1 MGVFVI
7 EWKNKTA
14 VRSVW
19 TCVRRMIQRY
29 QRHGVGFSCAAL
41 TYYLV
46 FAAFPLLVLLGTLPG
61 ALGLESESLLQAM
74 ERFVPEQVTALVG
87 RYWDDVAQNGGRR
100 LLWSSVIFSLWLP
113 MRATDCLLYALRRAL
128 GAAKPSGLRQK
139 VRTLLF
145 TVWLMLTLAMALLL
159 ITVGRR
165 ALTYL
170 TARLGL
176 PVWVTGVWN
185 VLRFVLLG
193 LVLAVALAVLYML
206 ALGGRRA
213 LRQVAPGV
221 ALSLVSWMLVSAGF
235 SYYVEHI
242 AGYTLLYG
250 SVAAVVVTLLWL
262 YMSGLVLIMGAEFNA
277 VLHRDGCRRQE
288 RKKQQ

>member
-1 MGVFVI
+1 MI
-7 EWKNKTA
+7 KWINKRTVRPA
-14 VRSVW
+14 GIYVRSLI
-19 TCVRRMIQRY
+19 RRY
-29 QRHGVGFSCAAL
+29 QRHGVAFSCAAL

-61 ALGLESESLLQAM
+61 ELGVECESILHAL
-74 ERFVPEQVTALVG
+74 ERFVPEQVTALAG
-87 RYWDDVAQNGGRR
+87 RYWEDVARNGGRR
-100 LLWSSVIFSLWLP
+100 LLWSSAIFSLWLP
-113 MRATDCLLYALRRAL
+113 MRATDCLLHALRRAF
-128 GAAKPSGLRQK
+128 GVVKPSGIGQK

-145 TVWLMLTLAMALLL
+145 TAWLMVTLAMALLL

-165 ALTYL
+165 ALEYL
-170 TARLGL
+170 TQRLGL
-176 PVWVTGVWN
+176 PGWVAGTWN
-185 VLRFVLLG
+185 TLRFVLLG

-206 ALGGRRA
+206 ALGKRRA

-277 VLHRDGCRRQE
+277 VLHRNRCGYEE
-288 RKKQQ
+288 RKRGP